1 MVLFF
6 LSFLACPGTAF
17 STSSSSLTGDVTV
30 LSLNASG
37 SEQTKFCLGE
47 SVTFLLSEMDFKGE
61 EEEVDS
67 IPWSISFNQL
77 PIPEDELDQYLILD
91 ASVGASLNDWQQETE
106 LTFEPLQQGC
116 YQVTVDPFI
125 FFSTQTQNVGTR
137 EIVVADAPAKPE
149 LFGFDDVLMCD
160 GGSIDGGFFSNTV
173 GSVYM
178 TLSHEWLNASGA
190 VLDSL
195 TLGTG
200 SPTCDGPSLNGT
212 FASGVLPVG
221 TYDLVVESSNMCG
234 DSSEVLEVEVVAF
247 PAFALSSDPVCADDN
262 ATVLSDFVLADYAMA
277 DGTFPTPMASWSNG
291 TTDLA
296 QAIFAS
302 PQGGD
307 SFTQTIELLY
317 ENVDGD
323 GTLIDDA
330 LCEST
335 ADGAQVVHVPEA
347 ISIASTG
354 PEDGFACDGAEVT
367 LSIDSVSSADPVES
381 YVWDP
386 SILPSIPDL
395 NSTSIVW
402 GSFELD
408 VTGTVEQTSVWLDG
422 TTCVNDTSFSISV
435 IEKPEISWLEGDDNI
450 CLGTDGG
457 LSIKIESASTPDVE
471 VVWALENGGTDL
483 AVWPGANGIIFIEA
497 DNFTSA
503 GQYPVLA
510 TPTDANGCVGDPIEG
525 LVEVYPLPIPEAAFP
540 ETCEGESVVP
550 VGVENGAAFDHAWT
564 INGVAFSG
572 TGANTAAP
580 EFPNVACGDSAGL
593 VLIQNI
599 TVDGEVLMCASDTL
613 VQALNVVALAMPE
626 VSPAS
631 PLCNGLDVDFTF
643 AETEDGSGCSPFS
656 AAYEWTFVAGETSL
670 GHSGIGPFTFPAG
683 TFEDIQVTVEAQ
695 SSGADGTVCPSTD
708 AFVFTMT
715 DNPEFADLPLD
726 WLVCRDGELALE
738 DNGVTS
744 PNGSLVYSWNDT
756 SLPQV
761 FDIETDDPFA
771 SAATLSVQS
780 GAGSASEGEVTLT
793 AEDLVGCMASVSVVV
808 DIWEPPLAGN
818 LTVSTPTLCSGATL
832 NLDLDGFVTDDQTN
846 ADAVTYE
853 WEITASDGA
862 TYTALSAVDFDASVE
877 GIVVPDAAFS
887 DFSDPVAL
895 NLALTM
901 SDGNCSS
908 NQSWE
913 NEVDVYPN
921 PLVTYPDPD
930 DRKVCSGDDWTG
942 TLEGPTSLTWETNPG
957 APEGVADAGGFLW
970 SVPWS
975 AIDVYTEDVVP
986 VTYTLL
992 ASSDYGIT
1000 TCTQPST
1007 LELSVLENPVVTN
1020 LSNPDFAN
1028 PDTAMCADE
1037 TITSGW
1043 RELVGTGSGP
1053 PYTYSWQNAD
1063 ESDVFLI
1070 EPIGPG
1076 YTANISLLSLDEI
1089 PATGMYTFSIVDS
1102 EGCTG
1107 DTTWTVTIHELPEI
1121 GNLTVNPGEVCSE
1134 GTIELALDSYSVDDG
1149 LDASDATLT
1158 WSATLNDPA
1167 GTVTIEG
1174 NGDNVTAS
1182 PKLPELPFQD
1192 FTGPDALTVEL
1203 TIDIVGCESTA
1214 SWDDVTSVY
1223 PNPALQADNNSVC
1236 AGESWLA
1243 NLSGFQELTAL
1254 GDTPEDNIVWTLSDA
1269 GIGVDIELSQDY
1281 IGSPSGGVQ
1290 ITTDFVGTV
1299 EYATGLTCSTQ
1310 SPFQL
1315 QRRPTPALA
1324 VLGDDP
1330 NGAADDFVLCE
1341 GEDFILTASHNSPS
1355 GLSAAYV
1362 WEQEVDN
1369 GAGGIDLQTITN
1381 VSGNEAYLV
1390 DVEAEAPLDATTLLS
1405 GLATATYSYNSAPG
1419 FECVVE
1425 TTWDVQVM
1433 PRPFVLFD
1441 LPVDVGCDGDTL
1453 ALNANLV
1460 SGATSLN
1467 GESIAWEWAWDV
1479 STFNEVLTTS
1489 DPTTAINFEAQYED
1503 EVIGQSTQSIEVIV
1517 TDSYGCISAPRET
1530 SILVLERPEIQLDLP
1545 LACANDSAVEVVVS
1559 GGDVYTWNLDL
1570 DNHAGELENS
1580 VYFPTFA
1587 STGDSIQTLLFDDPQ
1602 NGETVEVT
1610 GALVHVVAS
1619 GEILTCSAS
1628 TAADWIVYDMPTILA
1643 GLNHL
1648 PPPFCEGELMT
1659 FEDNGPSAGAVA
1671 YDYWTSS
1678 GLDEMMV
1685 TDNEIQFTLFSD
1697 STTFEVVKYET
1708 HSLPSDPTNVVT
1720 CSVGMDTSFAVVP
1733 NPTVALAGNTGICQ
1747 GDEGAVAVEVTNLD
1761 SGFAYVPT
1769 WFVSAG
1775 VDTVEVSG
1783 GFELHVLDTIGVQ
1796 EDPTAPITFSVT
1808 VEDNNGC
1815 QSATETFN
1823 MDILAKPVLDLV
1835 SGLPQSVCSPST
1847 ECMQVDILN
1856 TGLDLNATQV
1866 TYLWGTMESNL
1877 NQFCDEY
1884 ASSPGDPCPATREVS
1899 VNVLFTHDLGSGVEL
1914 ICSSSTGDTVVVNPT
1929 PEPEFSLEAP
1939 QACMDPD
1946 SANLIPLVH
1955 DTLYNICAGDSLSYQ
1970 WFVTPLDGLE
1980 QSDLILI
1987 NDTTPFPS
1995 LKVDTAGAVNVVLEI
2010 ENSFGCSQTTSNA
2023 SFTVRPLP
2031 VPELTFVQESV
2042 CVPTTVEVLNS
2053 SSGASEF
2060 SMSIPA
2066 FGDFDNFL
2074 SPLVLD
2080 VEFPGGYS
2088 PEFTLSNTHTIG
2100 DHDLTCT
2107 VDTVYSGAFEGQT
2120 PPVADFVVLPD
2131 TSIEFVDPVVEF
2143 INLSEGQTI
2152 NIWSFGNGEGSSE
2165 TDPEVEYANPG
2176 VYNVQLLV
2184 RNEYGCTD
2192 VRSQA
2197 IDVYT
2202 DLYVYVPTSFTPNND
2217 GLNDV
2222 WAPSILGQDVIS
2234 TYECI
2239 VFNRT
2244 GHMVFSS
2251 NDPNEPWLGEN
2262 AVSGDGNHYTGGP
2275 EVFVWRIKI
2284 KKKLGQGAKV
2294 YEGHVTM
2301 IR

>member
-1 MVLFF
+1 M
-6 LSFLACPGTAF
+6 PK
-17 STSSSSLTGDVTV
+17 
-30 LSLNASG
+30 N
-37 SEQTKFCLGE
+37 
-47 SVTFLLSEMDFKGE
+47 
-61 EEEVDS
+61 
-67 IPWSISFNQL
+67 
-77 PIPEDELDQYLILD
+77 
-91 ASVGASLNDWQQETE
+91 
-106 LTFEPLQQGC
+106 
-116 YQVTVDPFI
+116 
-125 FFSTQTQNVGTR
+125 
-137 EIVVADAPAKPE
+137 
-149 LFGFDDVLMCD
+149 
-160 GGSIDGGFFSNTV
+160 
-173 GSVYM
+173 
-178 TLSHEWLNASGA
+178 
-190 VLDSL
+190 
-195 TLGTG
+195 
-200 SPTCDGPSLNGT
+200 
-212 FASGVLPVG
+212 
-221 TYDLVVESSNMCG
+221 
-234 DSSEVLEVEVVAF
+234 
-247 PAFALSSDPVCADDN
+247 
-262 ATVLSDFVLADYAMA
+262 
-277 DGTFPTPMASWSNG
+277 
-291 TTDLA
+291 
-296 QAIFAS
+296 
-302 PQGGD
+302 
-307 SFTQTIELLY
+307 
-317 ENVDGD
+317 
-323 GTLIDDA
+323 
-330 LCEST
+330 
-335 ADGAQVVHVPEA
+335 
-347 ISIASTG
+347 
-354 PEDGFACDGAEVT
+354 GFACDGAEVT
-367 LSIDSVSSADPVES
+367 LSIEDVSNSEPSES

-386 SILPSIPDL
+386 SILPSVPGL
-395 NSTSIVW
+395 ETNSLAW
-402 GSFELD
+402 ESFELD
-408 VTGTVEQTSVWLDG
+408 VTGTVEQTSVWSDG
-422 TTCVNDTSFSISV
+422 TSCVNDTSFSVSV

-457 LSIKIESASTPDVE
+457 LLVNIESSSTPDVE
-471 VVWALENGGTDL
+471 VVWTLENGVTGMADWTPD
-483 AVWPGANGIIFIEA
+483 VGVVVIEA
-497 DNFTSA
+497 GNFTDA

-510 TPTDANGCVGDPIEG
+510 TPTDDNGCVGDPIEG
-525 LVEVYPLPIPEAAFP
+525 LVEVYPLPIAEAVFP
-540 ETCEGESVVP
+540 ETCEGASMVP
-550 VGVENGAAFDHAWT
+550 VGVENGAAFDHAWS

-580 EFPNVACGDSAGL
+580 EFPNVACSDSAGL

-599 TVDGEVLMCASDTL
+599 AVDGQILMCESEEL
-613 VQALNVVALAMPE
+613 VQALNVVALAKPG
-626 VSPAS
+626 VSAAS

-643 AETEDGSGCSPFS
+643 DETEDGAGCSPFS
-656 AAYEWTFVAGETSL
+656 ATYEWTFVAGETSL
-670 GHSGIGPFTFPAG
+670 GHSGIGPFAVPAG
-683 TFEDIQVTVEAQ
+683 TFDDIQVTVEAQ

-726 WLVCRDGELALE
+726 WFVCRDGELALE

-744 PNGSLVYSWNDT
+744 PNGLLVYSWNDT
-756 SLPQV
+756 SVPQV
-761 FDIETDDPFA
+761 FDIVPTGPFT
-771 SAATLSVQS
+771 SVATLSVQS
-780 GAGSASEGEVTLT
+780 DAGSASEGEVTLT
-793 AEDLVGCMASVSVVV
+793 AEDTEGCMASVSVVV

-818 LTVSTPTLCSGATL
+818 LTVSTPTLCSGTTL

-846 ADAVTYE
+846 AGAVTYA
-853 WEITASDGA
+853 WEIVASDGA
-862 TYTALSAVDFDASVE
+862 TYTALNAGDFDASVE
-877 GIVVPDAAFS
+877 GIVVPDVAFN

-901 SDGNCSS
+901 SDGNCASD
-908 NQSWE
+908 QTWE
-913 NEVDVYPN
+913 NEVVVYPN
-921 PLVTYPDPD
+921 PLVTYPDPN

-942 TLEGPTSLTWETNPG
+942 TLAGPSSLTWETNPG
-957 APEGVADAGGFLW
+957 APEGVADAGGFVW

-975 AIDVYTEDVVP
+975 AIDVYTEDVVQ

-992 ASSDYGIT
+992 ASSDYGVT

-1007 LELSVLENPVVTN
+1007 LELSVLENPVVTT
-1020 LSNPDFAN
+1020 LSNPSFAN

-1037 TITSGW
+1037 TITLGW
-1043 RELVGTGSGP
+1043 RDLAGTGSA
-1053 PYTYSWQNAD
+1053 PYTYSWQNVD
-1063 ESDVFLI
+1063 DPDVFLI
-1070 EPIGPG
+1070 EPIASGLS
-1076 YTANISLLSLDEI
+1076 ANISVVPSDDI
-1089 PATGMYTFSIVDS
+1089 PAEGTYTFSILDS

-1121 GNLTVNPGEVCSE
+1121 GDLTVTPGEVCSE
-1134 GTIELALDSYSVDDG
+1134 GNFELTVDSYSVDDG
-1149 LDASDATLT
+1149 LDPVDATLT
-1158 WSATLNDPA
+1158 WSASLTDPS
-1167 GTVTIEG
+1167 GTVTLVG
-1174 NGDNVTAS
+1174 SGTTVTAS
-1182 PKLPELPFQD
+1182 PKLPELPFQN
-1192 FTGPDALTVEL
+1192 FTGPDALAVEL
-1203 TIDIVGCESTA
+1203 TVGIVGCETTA
-1214 SWDDVTSVY
+1214 SWNNVASVF
-1223 PNPALQADNNSVC
+1223 PNPLLEADNTSVC
-1236 AGESWLA
+1236 AGESWMA
-1243 NLSGFQELTAL
+1243 NITGSQELTAL
-1254 GDTPEDNIVWTLSDA
+1254 GATPADNIDWTILDA
-1269 GIGVDIELSQDY
+1269 DVGVAIELPQAY

-1290 ITTDFVGTV
+1290 TTNDFIGTV
-1299 EYATGLTCSTQ
+1299 EYSTGLTCSITT
-1310 SPFQL
+1310 SFQL

-1324 VLGDDP
+1324 VLGEDP
-1330 NGAADDFVLCE
+1330 NGAGDDFVLCE
-1341 GEDFILTASHNSPS
+1341 GETFELEAAHNSPS
-1355 GLSAAYV
+1355 GLSADYLWQQA
-1362 WEQEVDN
+1362 VDN
-1369 GAGGIDLQTITN
+1369 GFGFTFLQPLAN
-1381 VSGNEAYLV
+1381 VNDEEAYLDAV
-1390 DVEAEAPLDATTLLS
+1390 AAEAPLDATTLLE
-1405 GLATATYSYNSAPG
+1405 GFVTATYTYSGAPG
-1419 FECVVE
+1419 FECVVQE
-1425 TTWDVQVM
+1425 PWAVQVM
-1433 PRPFVLFD
+1433 PRPVVEFD
-1441 LPVDVGCDGDTL
+1441 LPVAIGCDTDL
-1453 ALNANLV
+1453 LELNANLV

-1467 GESIAWEWAWDV
+1467 GNPVTWEWAWDV
-1479 STFNEVLTTS
+1479 STLNEVQTTS
-1489 DPTTAINFEAQYED
+1489 APATTVSIEAQYEP
-1503 EVIGQSTQSIEVIV
+1503 ELTGQFTQPIEVVV
-1517 TDSYGCISAPRET
+1517 TDDYGCISEPSQT
-1530 SILVLERPEIQLDLP
+1530 SILALERPETQLDVP
-1545 LACANDSAVEVVVS
+1545 LACALDSAVEVLAS

-1570 DNHAGELENS
+1570 DTHIGELENS

-1602 NGETVEVT
+1602 NGVTVEVT
-1610 GALVHVVAS
+1610 GILVYVLTS
-1619 GEILTCSAS
+1619 GDTLTCSS
-1628 TAADWIVYDMPTILA
+1628 TVTSDWNVYDMPTIE
-1643 GLNHL
+1643 GDFDHL
-1648 PPPFCEGELMT
+1648 PPPFCEGELVT
-1659 FEDNGPSAGAVA
+1659 FEDNGASSGAVA
-1671 YDYWTSS
+1671 YDYWTSG
-1678 GLDEMMV
+1678 GLDETMV

-1697 STTFEVVKYET
+1697 STTFEIVKYET
-1708 HSLPSDPTNVVT
+1708 HSLPADPTNTVT
-1720 CSVGMDTSFAVVP
+1720 CSVIHDTSFTVVP
-1733 NPTVALAGNTGICQ
+1733 NPTVALNGSTGICQ
-1747 GDEGAVAVEVTNLD
+1747 GDDGAVAVEVTNLD

-1769 WFVSAG
+1769 WSVSAG
-1775 VDTVEVSG
+1775 VDTIEVNG
-1783 GFELHVLDTIGVQ
+1783 GFELHVSDTIGVQ
-1796 EDPTAPITFSVT
+1796 EDPTAPITFSV
-1808 VEDNNGC
+1808 VVKDNNGC
-1815 QSATETFN
+1815 ESAAETFT
-1823 MDILAKPVLDLV
+1823 MDILATPVLDLV
-1835 SGLPQSVCSPST
+1835 GELPESVCSPST

-1856 TGLDLNATQV
+1856 AGLDLNATQV
-1866 TYLWGTMESNL
+1866 TYLWGSLESNL

-1884 ASSPGDPCPATREVS
+1884 ASAPGDPCPSTREVN
-1899 VNVLFTHDLGSGVEL
+1899 VNVLFTHDLGLGVEL
-1914 ICSSSTGDTVVVNPT
+1914 ICSTSTGDTVVVNPT

-1939 QACMDPD
+1939 QACMNPD

-2100 DHDLTCT
+2100 DHDLTCI

-2202 DLYVYVPTSFTPNND
+2202 DLYVYVPNSFTPNND